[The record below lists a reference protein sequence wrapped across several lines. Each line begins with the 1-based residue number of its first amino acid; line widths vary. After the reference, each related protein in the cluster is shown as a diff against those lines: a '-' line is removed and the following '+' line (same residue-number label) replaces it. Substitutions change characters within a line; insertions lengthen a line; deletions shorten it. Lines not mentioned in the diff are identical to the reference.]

1 MICKQKREDLK
12 SIENNKVHTTETK
25 YFLRTKISK
34 KLMILKE
41 NISEGLN
48 PELFYSWQC
57 YKTGAKI
64 NAKIDVFNFLKLKII
79 QGCESNME
87 NLMTYH

>member
-1 MICKQKREDLK
+1 
-12 SIENNKVHTTETK
+12 
-25 YFLRTKISK
+25 
-34 KLMILKE
+34 MILKE
-41 NISEGLN
+41 DISEDLN

-87 NLMTYH
+87 NLMTYY